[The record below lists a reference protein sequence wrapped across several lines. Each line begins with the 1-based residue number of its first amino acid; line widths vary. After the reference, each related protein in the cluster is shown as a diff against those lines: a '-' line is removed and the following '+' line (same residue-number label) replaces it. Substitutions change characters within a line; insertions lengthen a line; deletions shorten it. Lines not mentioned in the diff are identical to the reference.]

1 MDNRNGDYNQ
11 NLQENE
17 ISRELFNDILYGIK
31 LLLNVGEKKT
41 ENGLSKMIHLLTIGA
56 KRIINSWFP
65 A

>member
-1 MDNRNGDYNQ
+1 MEIIYK

-17 ISRELFNDILYGIK
+17 ISRELLDILYGIK

-41 ENGLSKMIHLLTIGA
+41 ENGLSKMIRLLTIGA